1 MLLQRTTLQQQP
13 FEFDCILA
21 RFRLLESTDKREPV
35 QCHFVPTCR
44 LLTSIDEDD
53 WVKYFSQ
60 VPLFSLDSAL
70 FCPYDPVFQLQ
81 QKFAAEVAD
90 PFGWNLDLPLK
101 ILPLFG

>member
-53 WVKYFSQ
+53 WV
-60 VPLFSLDSAL
+60 
-70 FCPYDPVFQLQ
+70 
-81 QKFAAEVAD
+81 E
-90 PFGWNLDLPLK
+90 
-101 ILPLFG
+101 